1 MKTEQEY
8 IKDLTEIRSMMER
21 STKFLSL
28 SGMSGVMAG
37 VYALAGAF
45 LIRKSFY
52 SRYTDE
58 RIIDASAVSSED
70 ITGSTDLFVITFS
83 ILILAV
89 GTAVFLSYR
98 KSGKKGEK
106 LWNSAAKRLVIN
118 MAIPLV
124 TGGILILILFTKG
137 WLFLIAPATLLF
149 YGLALVN
156 ASRFTYDDLRYL
168 GFIQIVLGLISTY
181 FIEHALLLWA
191 IGFGIMHIVYGIIM
205 HLKYEK

>member
-37 VYALAGAF
+37 IYALAGAY
-45 LIRKSFY
+45 LVRQSFY
-52 SRYTDE
+52 SNYSGAKVWDYT
-58 RIIDASAVSSED
+58 AVSRDD
-70 ITGSTDLFVITFS
+70 IAGNTDLILITIS
-83 ILILAV
+83 MLILAV
-89 GTAVFLSYR
+89 GTAIFLAYR
-98 KSGKKGEK
+98 KSGKNGEK
-106 LWNSAAKRLVIN
+106 LWNAAAKRLVTN

-124 TGGILILILFTKG
+124 TGGIFILILFAKG
-137 WLFLIAPATLLF
+137 MLVLIAPATLLF
-149 YGLALVN
+149 YGLALIN

-168 GFIQIVLGLISTY
+168 GFIQIILGLVATY
-181 FIEHALLLWA
+181 FVGHALLLWA
-191 IGFGIMHIVYGIIM
+191 VGFGIMHIVYGIIM